1 MDPLGQDASAGGEL
15 ELLTRETVYRGYFRV
30 ERLTLRHRRPDGAW
44 TEPYAREVF
53 ERGHAAAVLPY
64 DPGRDRV
71 VLIEQ
76 LRPPVL
82 LAGLPARQIEIVAGI
97 IEAGEDAAAV
107 ARRELREEA
116 GLEAS
121 ELRFLFRH
129 LPSPGC
135 CSETIQVFLALV
147 DAGDAGGHHGLPEEH
162 EDIRALAVPA
172 QEAFRWVAEGRI
184 ENATA
189 LLALQWLQL
198 HHAALRQA
206 GGLPGAAPAR

>member
-1 MDPLGQDASAGGEL
+1 MTQDQSGTPPAEL
-15 ELLTRETVYRGYFRV
+15 ELLAQETVYRGYFRV
-30 ERLTLRHRRPDGAW
+30 ERLTLRHRRHDGGW
-44 TEPYAREVF
+44 TEPYLREVF
-53 ERGHAAAVLPY
+53 ERGHAAAVLPW
-64 DPGRDRV
+64 DPARDRV

-97 IEAGEDAAAV
+97 IEPGEDAAAV
-107 ARRELREEA
+107 ARRELVEEA
-116 GLEAS
+116 GLEAR
-121 ELRFLFRH
+121 ELAFLFRH

-147 DAGDAGGHHGLPEEH
+147 DAGTVGGHYGLAEEH
-162 EDIRALAVPA
+162 EEIRAFALPA

-206 GGLPGAAPAR
+206 GGLQGIAPSR